1 MGPAGCALSSIES
14 RRFETTCSLP
24 TLHDSLGGS
33 HPRRHRLAHRRRPLQ
48 PVCLR
53 LWRSSPAALVAHC
66 PLLSYGINVPP
77 HLSVLC
83 SSVFLRSLCVVMITS
98 FLVLFVFNLVLWLV
112 LRPNLPVIIVSWVVV
127 SGFNLTVVTQQLSA
141 DFNLS
146 LTFHNLNDYGR
157 VPELEIQLDGFP
169 RWGGRLNDAD
179 VGAGRRGSAGA
190 MDDSNCD
197 DDKGDRSGCRRY
209 FFSSPREEDEGEEPL
224 TRRDCNSRNCIAY
237 FTKGR

>member
-1 MGPAGCALSSIES
+1 MGPDGCVLSSIES
-14 RRFETTCSLP
+14 RRFETTCSLL

-66 PLLSYGINVPP
+66 PLLSYGISVPP

-83 SSVFLRSLCVVMITS
+83 SSVFLRSLYVVMITS

-112 LRPNLPVIIVSWVVV
+112 LRPNLPVIVVSWAVV
-127 SGFNLTVVTQQLSA
+127 SGFNLTVITQQLSA

-146 LTFHNLNDYGR
+146 LTFHNPND
-157 VPELEIQLDGFP
+157 
-169 RWGGRLNDAD
+169 
-179 VGAGRRGSAGA
+179 
-190 MDDSNCD
+190 
-197 DDKGDRSGCRRY
+197 
-209 FFSSPREEDEGEEPL
+209 
-224 TRRDCNSRNCIAY
+224 
-237 FTKGR
+237 